1 MQIAPTLT
9 WVLTDDPPVA
19 LDARLLPLLDAVAR
33 SGSLSSA
40 VAVCGVSYRAAW
52 GLLRDYEVR
61 LGAPLVALE
70 RGRGARLAP
79 AGVRIIEAHRNAERR
94 LARVLPTLGVE
105 VARASEKRETR
116 LRAHPSP
123 GVRLRIAASH
133 DLALAA
139 LREALPVEAG
149 IALEIT
155 VMGSL
160 HALQQFR
167 EGGVELAGFHVA
179 VGRRAATELAS
190 FRRLLSA
197 RRDRLIQV
205 VDREQGFILARK
217 HAPRVGSFA
226 DLAKRRL
233 RFVNRQTGSGTRVLI
248 DRLLAEE
255 HVDAAALSGYANEE
269 MTHAAV
275 AATVAS
281 GAADAGFG
289 LRAAAAQ
296 YGLAFVPCVRE
307 RYYLAVQAAALPMP
321 TVARLIEILRGPT
334 FARVVRALPGYRASG
349 AGTVTGIEALGR
361 GASREMR

>member
-1 MQIAPTLT
+1 MLIAPTLA
-9 WVLTDDPPVA
+9 WVLDGEPAVA
-19 LDARLLPLLDAVAR
+19 LDARLLPLLEAVAR
-33 SGSLSSA
+33 SGSLSAA

-52 GLLRDYEVR
+52 GLLRDYELK

-79 AGVRIIEAHRNAERR
+79 AGARIVEAHRNAERR

-105 VARASEKRETR
+105 VAPAQEKTEAG
-116 LRAHPSP
+116 LRTQPLPVA
-123 GVRLRIAASH
+123 RLRIAASH
-133 DLALAA
+133 DLALTA
-139 LREALPVEAG
+139 LRDALPAKAG

-160 HALQQFR
+160 HALQQFHDGR
-167 EGGVELAGFHVA
+167 FELAGFHVA
-179 VGRRAATELAS
+179 VGRRTATDRAS

-197 RRDRLIQV
+197 RRDRLVHV
-205 VDREQGFILARK
+205 VDREQGFILARR
-217 HAPRVGSFA
+217 HAPRVNSFA
-226 DLAKRRL
+226 DLANKGL
-233 RFVNRQTGSGTRVLI
+233 RFVNRQSGSGTRVLI

-255 HVDAAALSGYANEE
+255 HVGAASLAGYTNEE

-275 AATVAS
+275 AATIAS

-296 YGLAFVPCVRE
+296 YGLGFVPRVRE
-307 RYYLAVQAAALPMP
+307 RYYFAVRASKLALPE
-321 TVARLIEILRGPT
+321 VARLIEMLRGPT